1 MCFWVSMS
9 VKVCKFQFFGFFLLI
24 IFYFIIFHLYVPSS
38 VKKMLVF
45 YCVMVLCLDKKML
58 NWFLVAG
65 SSFVFLDNLNSLTV
79 GMKFREIEVS
89 VSFFRNLV

>member
-1 MCFWVSMS
+1 
-9 VKVCKFQFFGFFLLI
+9 
-24 IFYFIIFHLYVPSS
+24 
-38 VKKMLVF
+38 MLRQ
-45 YCVMVLCLDKKML
+45 KML